1 MRAEV
6 KCLTKR
12 ISLGS
17 WRGGCL
23 TLTEV
28 KANKLE
34 SAVKSQKKKK
44 LIKLLQA
51 SLNRKPGES
60 SRMREMK
67 DLQEY
72 SRRWNL
78 RVFKVPEK
86 ETETAANCTAKVCVV
101 FSDRVG
107 ILIMPVGNRGDTQDR
122 TTQQH
127 QSKAHSCALL

>member
-1 MRAEV
+1 M
-6 KCLTKR
+6 
-12 ISLGS
+12 
-17 WRGGCL
+17 
-23 TLTEV
+23 

-34 SAVKSQKKKK
+34 SAVKSQKKK

-107 ILIMPVGNRGDTQDR
+107 ILIMPVRSR
-122 TTQQH
+122 
-127 QSKAHSCALL
+127 

>member
-1 MRAEV
+1 M
-6 KCLTKR
+6 
-12 ISLGS
+12 GS

-34 SAVKSQKKKK
+34 SAVKSQKKK

-78 RVFKVPEK
+78 CVFKVSEK

-101 FSDRVG
+101 YSDRVG
-107 ILIMPVGNRGDTQDR
+107 ILIMPEDRGDTHDR